1 MQEDDYRG
9 DFQNPASMN
18 RYVYVGNN
26 PVMRVDPS
34 GYWAAPMMIECGP
47 PVYYAP
53 KPAPPKPKPKVNP
66 PVNLIDGGTAKE
78 RNDLSGYIAEQI
90 GYTQQKTVLVQ
101 KIKYSLK
108 LIKV

>member
-9 DFQNPASMN
+9 DFAEPQTMN
-18 RYVYVGNN
+18 RYIYVGNN

-34 GYWAAPMMIECGP
+34 GYVWGSPMVSDCVP
-47 PVYYAP
+47 AYYAP

-90 GYTQQKTVLVQ
+90 GYTHQKTVLVQ